1 MSGTHA
7 GKYTCRAENDA
18 GSAESKA
25 DIVVRKKHHPPI
37 FLKRLQSQ
45 ILPFGKKLIL
55 DVEIGGSPLP
65 EVTWYLNGK
74 MISENITRHI
84 REEGSHF
91 MLQIPE
97 IQVDCELQIK
107 RIFSLLF

>member
-18 GSAESKA
+18 GSAESTA

-37 FLKRLQSQ
+37 FLRRLQSQ
-45 ILPFGKKLIL
+45 ILPFGKKLTL
-55 DVEIGGSPLP
+55 EAEIGGSPVP

-91 MLQIPE
+91 MLQLPKIE
-97 IQVDCELQIK
+97 VDCELQITCN
-107 RIFSLLF
+107 FSLLF